1 MGEGGGREDADKI
14 KSIKWKGFSRAFLS
28 GESKAATTSAMGLPG
43 FWGRGDAGLGS
54 SIPRSRVKWEGTSL
68 LSLGPL
74 TSGPSHSKKLT
85 PTN

>member
-54 SIPRSRVKWEGTSL
+54 SIPRSRVKWEEPPCSAWG
-68 LSLGPL
+68 LSDQVQV
-74 TSGPSHSKKLT
+74 TQRS
-85 PTN
+85 